1 MFVGDEVG
9 VCVYPA
15 RGIRYIMVTR
25 EVNCCGLYCLVCGCI
40 DIGSVVRWLAAGG
53 AFILQA
59 FALLRRAA
67 GRRPPISHHVVGWM
81 ARDFFLNESEDLL
94 CGGK

>member
-1 MFVGDEVG
+1 VSIRHVAYGTSWSKGKLIVVASIVWFVV
-9 VCVYPA
+9 VL
-15 RGIRYIMVTR
+15 II
-25 EVNCCGLYCLVCGCI
+25 LLL
-40 DIGSVVRWLAAGG
+40 IGSVVRWLAAGG

-67 GRRPPISHHVVGWM
+67 GRQYLIMLLDVVGWM